1 MRRRNF
7 IAGLV
12 GAAAWPLTARAQQSA
27 MPVVGILSSAS
38 LDRNEPRTA
47 AVLRG
52 LADTGYIEGRNI
64 VIDWRGAGDQYDRLP
79 MLAAD
84 LVQRRVAV
92 IIAIGSV
99 RSSLAAKAATATIPI
114 VFGFGS
120 DPVELGLVD
129 SFSHPGRNITA
140 VTLISRELLTKRL
153 DLLRKL
159 VPGATAI
166 GLLVNPDNP
175 NTAPSVR
182 EMETLARANGWV
194 LHVVEAR
201 TASDLD
207 GAFTALA
214 HRQSSVVL
222 HTTDA
227 FFTSQ
232 GSRIAALAS
241 RYAIPAMYTVRETVL
256 AGGLMSYAASN
267 AVYYREVGIYAGR
280 ILKGEKPADLP
291 VQQPTKFEL
300 VINLKTAKALGLT
313 IPETL
318 LATADEVIQ

>member
-1 MRRRNF
+1 MMRRAF
-7 IAGLV
+7 IAGI
-12 GAAAWPLTARAQQSA
+12 GSTAAWPLAARAQQQA
-27 MPVVGILSSAS
+27 PVVGILSSAS
-38 LDRNEPRTA
+38 LDIYEPRAA

-52 LADTGYIEGRNI
+52 LADTGYIESRNV
-64 VIDWRGAGDQYDRLP
+64 VIEWRGARDQYDQLP

-99 RSSLAAKAATATIPI
+99 RAASAAKAATATIPI

-129 SFSHPGRNITA
+129 SLSHPGGNVTG
-140 VTLISRELLTKRL
+140 VTLISRELLMKRL
-153 DLLRKL
+153 DLLREL
-159 VPGATAI
+159 VPGAITI

-182 EMETLARANGWV
+182 EMEALARTNGWA
-194 LHVVEAR
+194 LNVVEAR

-207 GAFTALA
+207 GAFATLSQ
-214 HRQSSVVL
+214 RQSGVAL

-227 FFTSQ
+227 FFTNQ
-232 GSRIAALAS
+232 GGRIVALAA
-241 RYAIPAMYTVRETVL
+241 RYAIPTIYTVRETVL
-256 AGGLMSYAASN
+256 AGGLMSYAANN
-267 AVYYREVGIYAGR
+267 ADHYRQVGMYAGR

-291 VQQPTKFEL
+291 VMRPTKFEL
-300 VINLKTAKALGLT
+300 VINLRTAKALDLT
-313 IPETL
+313 VPNTL
-318 LATADEVIQ
+318 LVSANEVIE